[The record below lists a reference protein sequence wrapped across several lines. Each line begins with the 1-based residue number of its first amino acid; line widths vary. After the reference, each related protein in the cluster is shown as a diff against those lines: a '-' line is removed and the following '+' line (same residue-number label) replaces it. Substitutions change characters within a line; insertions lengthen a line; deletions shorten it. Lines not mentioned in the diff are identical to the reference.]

1 MIGTDEL
8 WDEVSSIELPPSV
21 YFGKINFDL
30 WACVLVKG
38 QGAVVFDPAQHKPED
53 RRIQIEIS
61 ITPLSSARKQFVTE
75 RKALAESREWIK
87 ITLASIKALGLKSA
101 KEINSRWVQYVM
113 EPTGRKYTD
122 KNGIERDNT
131 MPKILA
137 VYDSEEAAE
146 AAKVE
151 LYGKAKSDEDLGLPL
166 ESDLPKNNGNGER
179 EVAMK
184 FLPSIV
190 AMCNKDREKIAQMLA
205 SQPLVSK
212 YFTVDSPEVQI
223 LLA

>member
-1 MIGTDEL
+1 MIDTVDEL
-8 WDEVSSIELPPSV
+8 WNEVSTAELSPSV
-21 YFGKINFDL
+21 YFGKVNFDL
-30 WACVLVKG
+30 WPCVLVKG
-38 QGAVVFDPAQHKPED
+38 QGAVVFDPNQHKPED

-61 ITPLSSARKQFVTE
+61 ITPLSSARKQFITE
-75 RKALAESREWIK
+75 RKALAESRDWIK
-87 ITLASIKALGLKSA
+87 VTLASIKALGLQSA
-101 KEINSRWVQYVM
+101 REVDNRWVQYVM

-146 AAKVE
+146 AAKVK
-151 LYGKAKSDEDLGLPL
+151 LYGKTKSDEDLVFEP
-166 ESDLPKNNGNGER
+166 DPPKSNGNGER

-190 AMCNKDREKIAQMLA
+190 AMCNKDRKKIAQMLA

-212 YFTVDSPEVQI
+212 YFTVDSPEVQM